1 MRRLGSGVCTVPRLL
16 ARFSHDVCFG
26 VGSDTGR
33 AFADCAPGTFVVRCS
48 STPGA
53 FAIDYIDSKRV
64 IKHAQIFNSDNGKPS
79 CLRLCLT
86 EPLCCVRAIN
96 EC

>member
-1 MRRLGSGVCTVPRLL
+1 VSVSVC
-16 ARFSHDVCFG
+16 
-26 VGSDTGR
+26 SDTGR

-64 IKHAQIFNSDNGKPS
+64 IKHAQIFNSDKG
-79 CLRLCLT
+79 
-86 EPLCCVRAIN
+86 E
-96 EC
+96 